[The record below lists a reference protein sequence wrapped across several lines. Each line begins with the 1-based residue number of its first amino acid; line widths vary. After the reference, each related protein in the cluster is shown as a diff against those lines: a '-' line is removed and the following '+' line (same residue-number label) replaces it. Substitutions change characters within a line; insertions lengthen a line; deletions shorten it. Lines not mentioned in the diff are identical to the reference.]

1 MKIKLPY
8 EKLKEILNN
17 ERIDLYL
24 KEDRYK
30 LYEIFKLKN
39 LFCMKRSNNRRY
51 SQAEFVP
58 ESKATETDWKVLED
72 PLKKKKNDFP
82 YESFF
87 TNGINLNINSIHFFE
102 KNKSRLAM
110 LKDYNLTEFGIEC
123 DIDYLEE
130 IKKNETDFKRFDEYF
145 KKYIGDIKELDLEE
159 EIKNARELKELEE
172 GI

>member
-17 ERIDLYL
+17 ERIDFYL

-30 LYEIFKLKN
+30 LYEIFKFKN
-39 LFCMKRSNNRRY
+39 LFCTKSSVSDRY
-51 SQAEFVP
+51 SKAKFAP
-58 ESKATETDWKVLED
+58 ESKTSDNDWRVLKD
-72 PLKKKKNDFP
+72 PQEKKSDFP
-82 YESFF
+82 YNSFF
-87 TNGINLNINSIHFFE
+87 TNGRSLNIDSIYFFE
-102 KNKSRLAM
+102 RNKSKLAV

>member
-17 ERIDLYL
+17 ERIDFYL
-24 KEDRYK
+24 KEDLYK

-39 LFCMKRSNNRRY
+39 LFEMKRFSSRY
-51 SQAEFVP
+51 SNEQTIPTSSVSADTWVVMSDP
-58 ESKATETDWKVLED
+58 ISLKTNTEGLPCSFMTED
-72 PLKKKKNDFP
+72 
-82 YESFF
+82 
-87 TNGINLNINSIHFFE
+87 LNIKSIYFFE
-102 KNKSRLAM
+102 RNKSKLAV